1 MRKLEKKFDD
11 ICIWIYCKMDVWLF
25 MRFQDLYGRKK

>member
-11 ICIWIYCKMDVWLF
+11 ICIWIYCKMDVRLF
-25 MRFQDLYGRKK
+25 MLFQGLYGHKK